1 METWLMSALSE
12 GRFYHLFPKAD
23 MERAGIQ
30 VIRPLIDAREAAIAS
45 LCRRYQLPIV
55 KNPCPV
61 DGHTRRSEM
70 KELLALVEERFPGA
84 GEQLSAALK
93 RERMGGDAHES

>member
-1 METWLMSALSE
+1 M
-12 GRFYHLFPKAD
+12 
-23 MERAGIQ
+23 
-30 VIRPLIDAREAAIAS
+30 
-45 LCRRYQLPIV
+45 